1 MATKKNKDELFD
13 KQDFNLFDAIE
24 AVDKKDYGY
33 FDRLSPEQQKKFSS
47 YMILQYASSVKGKTD
62 VQNYCLRSVDYHANT
77 HMFNENVQKHTKL
90 QWLMLCASSPDI
102 GKLFHPWIPQI
113 KDRVV
118 KLKEAAK
125 AKDIRDYFSK
135 VYAGYDK
142 DLIEEIS
149 QAYVTQQ
156 NRKYYL
162 SKKFPTMKLSDIE
175 ILNDLITDDDIDQY
189 EKESGNE
196 I

>member
-1 MATKKNKDELFD
+1 
-13 KQDFNLFDAIE
+13 
-24 AVDKKDYGY
+24 
-33 FDRLSPEQQKKFSS
+33 
-47 YMILQYASSVKGKTD
+47 
-62 VQNYCLRSVDYHANT
+62 
-77 HMFNENVQKHTKL
+77 
-90 QWLMLCASSPDI
+90 
-102 GKLFHPWIPQI
+102 LFHPWIPQI

-125 AKDIRDYFSK
+125 AKDIQDYFGK

-142 DLIEEIS
+142 SLIEEIS

-156 NRKYYL
+156 NRKHYL
-162 SKKFPTMKLSDIE
+162 SKKFPTMKLGDIE
-175 ILNDLITDDDIDQY
+175 LLNDLITDDDIAQY